1 MPHQAQRP
9 PTLEFEVRCPLSG
22 PSLRIIRA
30 FVETVAR
37 QIGFDDEGVA
47 QIEMAVD
54 EACSNVW
61 IHAYPSSHEFSVDD
75 ECDVGEPSNGHLRAE
90 VVISLNVDNQA
101 IAISIID
108 SGIGDLRGPHQGIA
122 SMQEYCDREGD
133 FHGLGTFIIR
143 SFMDEVEYHYPQ
155 DKGTVV
161 RMKKYLKTRLPG
173 QD

>member
-1 MPHQAQRP
+1 
-9 PTLEFEVRCPLSG
+9 
-22 PSLRIIRA
+22 LRIIRA

-61 IHAYPSSHEFSVDD
+61 IHAYPSTRQASGHE
-75 ECDVGEPSNGHLRAE
+75 EEAGELSNGHPNAE
-90 VVISLNVDNQA
+90 VVIHLNVDNRA

-108 SGIGDLRGPHQGIA
+108 SGIGNLRGPHEGIA
-122 SMQEYCDREGD
+122 SMREYCDREGD

-161 RMKKYLKTRLPG
+161 RMKKYLKSIITA